1 MIDDVVERLAEN
13 GDAELRHAG
22 EVTLGEPTRLM
33 DLREEDLLGRPF
45 KNAPEF
51 DPPLQTPQLD
61 IRKPA
66 RETTLKV
73 VEKSLGLKPRIEP
86 EPFEKFSP
94 NILERILP
102 SPPSVRDS
110 TLTGK
115 QVGVAVL
122 ACRLLVDLGPI
133 SSISE

>member
-1 MIDDVVERLAEN
+1 MRNRLAGN
-13 GDAELRHAG
+13 IKD
-22 EVTLGEPTRLM
+22 
-33 DLREEDLLGRPF
+33 
-45 KNAPEF
+45 APEF

-73 VEKSLGLKPRIEP
+73 VEKGLGLKPRIEP

-94 NILERILP
+94 NVLERILP

-110 TLTGK
+110 TPTGK

-133 SSISE
+133 SGTSECGFGLKQLPRAP